1 MSILAP
7 LALTA
12 STGTLL
18 LLPLAPALHE
28 LKSKRDAGPLV
39 TRKDD
44 GKIENFALSLRRRFQ
59 TLHIPFA
66 EAADREFNA
75 FVEHDGARVFL
86 VTKPETWAAQNRIDA
101 LVMCAVSS
109 RLPDGF
115 ESSGDFY
122 ALETIHTGRNT
133 IFRALLGEEEIVL
146 GAASKVLRWI
156 HAEAGLLVCENCLL
170 FGRTSSAKSI
180 TLSSGCRFERMH
192 APAIYSSRYA
202 LRLPLR
208 TESFPFSKLARA
220 GIGRKWILGDA
231 RLHSGEQHRGDLVVT
246 KSLEMEEAACVLG
259 SVKANAK
266 ICLKRRAV
274 VDGALVSTK
283 AISIGPGS
291 FVKGPVISE
300 EEIVISPGVQI
311 GLPGARTTVS
321 APRIRIASG
330 SVLHGTVW
338 ARVEG
343 RTGD

>member
-18 LLPLAPALHE
+18 MLPLAPALRE
-28 LKSKRDAGPLV
+28 LKSKRDAGPLA

-44 GKIENFALSLRRRFQ
+44 GRIENFAISLRRRFEA
-59 TLHIPFA
+59 LHIPFA
-66 EAADREFNA
+66 EAADCETNA
-75 FVEHDGARVFL
+75 FIEHDGAKVFL
-86 VTKPETWAAQNRIDA
+86 VTRPETWMTQRRIDS
-101 LVMCAVSS
+101 LVMCAVPS
-109 RLPDGF
+109 RLPHHF
-115 ESSGDFY
+115 ESIGDFY
-122 ALETIHTGRNT
+122 ALEKISTGQST
-133 IFRALLGEEEIVL
+133 VFRALLGEDEIVL
-146 GAASKVLRWI
+146 GAGSKVLRWI
-156 HAEAGLLVCENCLL
+156 HAEAGLLICENCLL

-180 TLSSGCRFERMH
+180 TLSSGCRFERVH

-208 TESFPFSKLARA
+208 TESSPFSKLARA
-220 GIGRKWILGDA
+220 GIGRRRVIGDA
-231 RLHSGEQHRGDLVVT
+231 HLRQGEQHRGDLICT
-246 KSLEMEEAACVLG
+246 KGLIMEDGASVLG

-266 ICLKRRAV
+266 ACLKRRTV

-291 FVKGPVISE
+291 FVKGPIISE
-300 EEIVISPGVQI
+300 EEIVISSGVQV

-343 RTGD
+343 CTGD